1 MREFVYY
8 SKSAVTAGNLIK
20 DDLKKAGRMDIVCN
34 VIISAFFTSNAMR
47 NDVRFHLIFD
57 GAPNAPRHLVLESNE
72 EMPISKKNVAGLIK
86 RMLYKSP
93 DSEGLLEVFPGASIE
108 RKSFEKVVKELDGE
122 RATRGIP
129 SKLGTSNEV
138 PPSSGNVLLLDGKG
152 KDLRE
157 LELRGNEV
165 FIIGDHEGFP
175 KDKGKFLKRIDKIS
189 VGPKVLFASQ
199 VITILHNEV
208 DRKE

>member
-8 SKSAVTAGNLIK
+8 SANAVTAGNLIG
-20 DDLKKAGRMDIVCN
+20 DNLMKAGRMDIVCN
-34 VIISAFFTSNAMR
+34 VIISVFFVSNAMR
-47 NDVRFHLIFD
+47 DDVRLHLIFD
-57 GAPNAPRHLVLESNE
+57 GGPNAPRHLVLESNE

-93 DSEGLLEVFPGASIE
+93 DSEGLLEVFPGALIE
-108 RKSFEKVVKELDGE
+108 KKSFEHLVKELDSEG
-122 RATRGIP
+122 
-129 SKLGTSNEV
+129 KD
-138 PPSSGNVLLLDGKG
+138 VLLLDGKG
-152 KDLRE
+152 KDIRE
-157 LELRGNEV
+157 FKLKGNEV

-175 KDKGKFLKRIDKIS
+175 SDKKKFLKKIDKVS
-189 VGPKVLFASQ
+189 VGPRTLFASQ